1 MNCKRN
7 RKDPPQI
14 LLNSFISTKFKV
26 TSLQVSALD
35 IFWQFVWGRRWIP
48 WLMGCS
54 WVSMGFSIPAETLLC
69 PWTRGDGDRRHNTL
83 GLSFPLSV
91 KASVLGLAEG
101 LS

>member
-48 WLMGCS
+48 WLMGYS
-54 WVSMGFSIPAETLLC
+54 
-69 PWTRGDGDRRHNTL
+69 
-83 GLSFPLSV
+83 
-91 KASVLGLAEG
+91 
-101 LS
+101 

>member
-1 MNCKRN
+1 MPKCCQGTTSYKRIIVIIILLLDKTTTKMNCKRN

-48 WLMGCS
+48 WLMGYS
-54 WVSMGFSIPAETLLC
+54 
-69 PWTRGDGDRRHNTL
+69 
-83 GLSFPLSV
+83 
-91 KASVLGLAEG
+91 
-101 LS
+101 